1 MKYILITHCAGCLW
15 CVVRRGHAR
24 PSKWHTVT
32 SSSWQTNFDYWCV
45 RTSRR
50 GVRHSPDFHETAV
63 HKVLANLICP
73 SRYFQKQP
81 VSPSAKQWERPQD
94 NKISPGRAW
103 WGGPEEGARGGC
115 TYDDPANARYRRSKP
130 SLLVI
135 IHLTSLRGFERVNS
149 VTAALKRSWY
159 ISPVTVECGEH
170 ASMDRLGLLVCC
182 LFVFVA
188 NRQKKKRIGQMI
200 SWTSA
205 SACRANSSTHSS
217 VAFQRK
223 MPKAATT
230 KA

>member
-1 MKYILITHCAGCLW
+1 MQNLTESPLSELCSSSACRDFCFLVWFTFLNVLNVSITPLHVKKNTYIMKYSLITHCAGCLW

-45 RTSRR
+45 ITSRR

-115 TYDDPANARYRRSKP
+115 TYDDPANARYRPSKP

-135 IHLTSLRGFERVNS
+135 IHLTSLRKV
-149 VTAALKRSWY
+149 LKGSTL
-159 ISPVTVECGEH
+159 SQ
-170 ASMDRLGLLVCC
+170 LL
-182 LFVFVA
+182 
-188 NRQKKKRIGQMI
+188 
-200 SWTSA
+200 
-205 SACRANSSTHSS
+205 
-217 VAFQRK
+217 
-223 MPKAATT
+223 
-230 KA
+230 

>member
-1 MKYILITHCAGCLW
+1 MQRVLFSCLIHFLERLKRIHHATSCKKKNTYIMKYILITHCAGCLW

-45 RTSRR
+45 ITSRR

-103 WGGPEEGARGGC
+103 WGGPEEGATGGM
-115 TYDDPANARYRRSKP
+115 YVWWP
-130 SLLVI
+130 
-135 IHLTSLRGFERVNS
+135 H
-149 VTAALKRSWY
+149 
-159 ISPVTVECGEH
+159 
-170 ASMDRLGLLVCC
+170 
-182 LFVFVA
+182 
-188 NRQKKKRIGQMI
+188 
-200 SWTSA
+200 
-205 SACRANSSTHSS
+205 
-217 VAFQRK
+217 
-223 MPKAATT
+223 
-230 KA
+230 